1 MDNKFSLKNF
11 VIREAEE
18 ENPFKK
24 NNSTEIQAKD
34 TQYTSQI
41 NKEEDNDS
49 YGIPSDNEI
58 EKNTSKELAVHRLI
72 LQKGIENESKEIKK
86 TLKRKRNPK
95 MEKKDNKKRIA
106 ENIKKDKDLDKI
118 QTSLGIIN
126 GKLNIGFAENKE
138 NKDINDDRNRTPEKK
153 VEEDDEEI
161 DKLKLSNERKKIE
174 NVNKKINKDFIKR
187 MKENENFIKNNNII
201 MADGSDAKIGNNMK
215 RNKSDIDINKKSEI
229 GHKKLKLYNFKG
241 AFLNKNKK

>member
-11 VIREAEE
+11 IIREAEE

-49 YGIPSDNEI
+49 YGVPSDNEI
-58 EKNTSKELAVHRLI
+58 DKNTSKELATHRLI
-72 LQKGIENESKEIKK
+72 LQKGIENESKEIRKN
-86 TLKRKRNPK
+86 LKRKRNPK
-95 MEKKDNKKRIA
+95 IEKKDNKKRIA
-106 ENIKKDKDLDKI
+106 ENIKKNKDLDKI

-215 RNKSDIDINKKSEI
+215 RNKSDIDINKKSEF

-241 AFLNKNKK
+241 AFLYKNKK

>member
-11 VIREAEE
+11 IIREAEE

-49 YGIPSDNEI
+49 YGVPSDNEI
-58 EKNTSKELAVHRLI
+58 DKNTSKELATHRLI
-72 LQKGIENESKEIKK
+72 LQKGIENESKEIRKN
-86 TLKRKRNPK
+86 LKRKRNPK
-95 MEKKDNKKRIA
+95 IEKKDNKKRIA
-106 ENIKKDKDLDKI
+106 ENIKKNKDLDKI

-201 MADGSDAKIGNNMK
+201 MADGSDAKIWNNMK
-215 RNKSDIDINKKSEI
+215 RNKSDIDINKKSEF

-241 AFLNKNKK
+241 AFLYKNKK

>member
-58 EKNTSKELAVHRLI
+58 EKNTLKELATHRLI

-138 NKDINDDRNRTPEKK
+138 NKDINNDRNRTPEKK

-215 RNKSDIDINKKSEI
+215 RNKSDIDINKKSEF

>member
-24 NNSTEIQAKD
+24 NKSTEIQAKD

-58 EKNTSKELAVHRLI
+58 EKNTLKELATHRLI

-215 RNKSDIDINKKSEI
+215 RNKSDIDINKKSEF

>member
-18 ENPFKK
+18 ENSFKK
-24 NNSTEIQAKD
+24 NNSTDIQAKD

-49 YGIPSDNEI
+49 YGVPSDNET
-58 EKNTSKELAVHRLI
+58 EKNTSKELATHRLI

-106 ENIKKDKDLDKI
+106 ENIKNNKDSDKI
-118 QTSLGIIN
+118 QPSLGIIN

-153 VEEDDEEI
+153 VEEEDEEI

-215 RNKSDIDINKKSEI
+215 RNKSDIDINKKSEF

>member
-49 YGIPSDNEI
+49 YGVPSDNET
-58 EKNTSKELAVHRLI
+58 EKNTSKELATHRLI

-86 TLKRKRNPK
+86 NLKRKRNPK
-95 MEKKDNKKRIA
+95 IEKKDNKKRIA
-106 ENIKKDKDLDKI
+106 ENIKNNKDSDKI
-118 QTSLGIIN
+118 QPSLGIIN

-153 VEEDDEEI
+153 VEEEDEEI

-215 RNKSDIDINKKSEI
+215 RNKSDIDINKKSEF

>member
-18 ENPFKK
+18 ENSFKK
-24 NNSTEIQAKD
+24 NNSTDIQAKD

-49 YGIPSDNEI
+49 YGVPSDNET
-58 EKNTSKELAVHRLI
+58 EKNTSKELATHRLI

-86 TLKRKRNPK
+86 NLKRKRNPK
-95 MEKKDNKKRIA
+95 IEKKDNKKRIA
-106 ENIKKDKDLDKI
+106 ENIKNNKDSDKI
-118 QTSLGIIN
+118 QPSLGIIN

-138 NKDINDDRNRTPEKK
+138 NKDINDDRNKTPEKK
-153 VEEDDEEI
+153 VEEEDEEI

-215 RNKSDIDINKKSEI
+215 RNKSDIDINKKSEF

>member
-18 ENPFKK
+18 ENSFKK
-24 NNSTEIQAKD
+24 NNSTDIQAKD

-49 YGIPSDNEI
+49 YGVPSDNET
-58 EKNTSKELAVHRLI
+58 EKNTSKELATHRLI

-86 TLKRKRNPK
+86 NLKRKRNPK
-95 MEKKDNKKRIA
+95 IEKKDNKKRIA
-106 ENIKKDKDLDKI
+106 ENIKNNKDSDKI
-118 QTSLGIIN
+118 QTSLRTIN

-153 VEEDDEEI
+153 VEEEDEEI

-215 RNKSDIDINKKSEI
+215 RNKSDIDINKKSEF

>member
-215 RNKSDIDINKKSEI
+215 RNKSDIDINKKSEF

>member
-58 EKNTSKELAVHRLI
+58 EKNTSKELAAHRLI

-215 RNKSDIDINKKSEI
+215 RNKSDIDINKKSEF

>member
-18 ENPFKK
+18 ENSFKK
-24 NNSTEIQAKD
+24 NNSTDIQAKD

-49 YGIPSDNEI
+49 YGVPSDNET
-58 EKNTSKELAVHRLI
+58 EKNTSKELATHRLI

-86 TLKRKRNPK
+86 NLKRKRNPK
-95 MEKKDNKKRIA
+95 IEKKDNKKRIA
-106 ENIKKDKDLDKI
+106 ENIKNNKDSDKI
-118 QTSLGIIN
+118 QSSLGIIN

-153 VEEDDEEI
+153 VEEEDEEI

-215 RNKSDIDINKKSEI
+215 RNKSDIDINKKSEF

>member
-58 EKNTSKELAVHRLI
+58 EKNTLKELATHRLI

-215 RNKSDIDINKKSEI
+215 RNKSDIDINKKSEF

>member
-18 ENPFKK
+18 ENSFKK
-24 NNSTEIQAKD
+24 NNSTDIQAKD

-49 YGIPSDNEI
+49 YGVPSDNET
-58 EKNTSKELAVHRLI
+58 EKNTSKELATHRLI

-86 TLKRKRNPK
+86 NLKRKRNPK
-95 MEKKDNKKRIA
+95 IEKKDNKKRIA
-106 ENIKKDKDLDKI
+106 ENIKNNKDSDKI
-118 QTSLGIIN
+118 QPSLGIIN

-153 VEEDDEEI
+153 VEEEDEEI

-215 RNKSDIDINKKSEI
+215 RNKSDIDINKKSEF

>member
-24 NNSTEIQAKD
+24 NKSTEIQAKD

-86 TLKRKRNPK
+86 NLKRKRNPK
-95 MEKKDNKKRIA
+95 IEKKDNKKRIA

-126 GKLNIGFAENKE
+126 GKINIGFAENKE

-153 VEEDDEEI
+153 VEEEDEEI

-215 RNKSDIDINKKSEI
+215 RNKSDIDINKKSEF

>member
-18 ENPFKK
+18 ENSFKK
-24 NNSTEIQAKD
+24 NNSTDIQAKD

-49 YGIPSDNEI
+49 YGVPSDNET
-58 EKNTSKELAVHRLI
+58 EKNTSKELATHRLI

-86 TLKRKRNPK
+86 NLKRKRNPK
-95 MEKKDNKKRIA
+95 IEKKDNKKRIA
-106 ENIKKDKDLDKI
+106 ENIKNNKDSDKI
-118 QTSLGIIN
+118 QTSLRTIN
-126 GKLNIGFAENKE
+126 GKLNIGFEENKE

-153 VEEDDEEI
+153 VEEEDEEI

-215 RNKSDIDINKKSEI
+215 RNKSDIDINKKSEF

>member
-18 ENPFKK
+18 ENSFKK
-24 NNSTEIQAKD
+24 NNSTDIQAKD

-49 YGIPSDNEI
+49 YGVPSDNET
-58 EKNTSKELAVHRLI
+58 EKNTSKELATHRLI

-86 TLKRKRNPK
+86 NLKRKRNPK
-95 MEKKDNKKRIA
+95 IEKKDNKKRIA
-106 ENIKKDKDLDKI
+106 ENIKNNKDSDKI
-118 QTSLGIIN
+118 QPSLGIIN

-153 VEEDDEEI
+153 VEEEDEEI
-161 DKLKLSNERKKIE
+161 DKLKLSNERKKSE
-174 NVNKKINKDFIKR
+174 NENKKMNKGYIKR
-187 MKENENFIKNNNII
+187 M
-201 MADGSDAKIGNNMK
+201 
-215 RNKSDIDINKKSEI
+215 
-229 GHKKLKLYNFKG
+229 
-241 AFLNKNKK
+241 